1 MPNFKTP
8 AEETDVLLKKKNRQ
22 NVDVLNE
29 QSKSESI
36 DKSFY
41 IFPQWRMLISFPWPI
56 WAAGWLAI
64 FKAVLWLATDPNIPE
79 PMAKILAAKFLIFMV
94 PFIIC
99 GISVWNLKKWGVWG
113 LILLSVADLIIY
125 IVLPQASRNII
136 GNNFWLLA
144 AVLLICN
151 GPIGDILILLASPVM
166 LKHAVR
172 ATE

>member
-1 MPNFKTP
+1 
-8 AEETDVLLKKKNRQ
+8 LLKKKNRQ
-22 NVDVLNE
+22 KVDVPNE

-41 IFPQWRMLISFPWPI
+41 IFPKWRMLIPFPWQI

-94 PFIIC
+94 PFIIF

-113 LILLSVADLIIY
+113 LI
-125 IVLPQASRNII
+125 RNII

-151 GPIGDILILLASPVM
+151 GPIGNILILLASPVM
-166 LKHAVR
+166 LKHAAR

>member
-1 MPNFKTP
+1 MADVPNQQG
-8 AEETDVLLKKKNRQ
+8 N
-22 NVDVLNE
+22 
-29 QSKSESI
+29 SGSI

-41 IFPQWRMLISFPWPI
+41 IFPPWRMLISFPWQI

-79 PMAKILAAKFLIFMV
+79 PMTNILAAKFLIFMV
-94 PFIIC
+94 PFLVF

-113 LILLSVADLIIY
+113 LILLAAADLMIY

-151 GPIGDILILLASPVM
+151 GPIGDILILLVSPVM
-166 LKHAVR
+166 LKHA
-172 ATE
+172 A

>member
-1 MPNFKTP
+1 M
-8 AEETDVLLKKKNRQ
+8 LKKKNKQR
-22 NVDVLNE
+22 VDDPNE
-29 QSKSESI
+29 QSIIESVE
-36 DKSFY
+36 KSFY
-41 IFPQWRMLISFPWPI
+41 FFPQWRMMSTFPWQI
-56 WAAGWLAI
+56 WAVGWLAI

-79 PMAKILAAKFLIFMV
+79 PLTNILAAKFLIFMV

-99 GISVWNLKKWGVWG
+99 GIGVWNLKKWGVWG
-113 LILLSVADLIIY
+113 LILLAVADLIVY

-151 GPIGDILILLASPVM
+151 GPIGNILILLSSPIM
-166 LKHAVR
+166 LKHTAK